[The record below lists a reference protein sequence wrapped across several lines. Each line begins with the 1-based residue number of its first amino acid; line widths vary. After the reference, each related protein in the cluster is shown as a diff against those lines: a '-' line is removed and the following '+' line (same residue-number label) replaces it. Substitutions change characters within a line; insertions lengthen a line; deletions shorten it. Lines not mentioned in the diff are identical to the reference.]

1 MKNNRYQEY
10 EECVLCHRNCRVN
23 RNQGE
28 LGFCKMSNQLVAA
41 RAALHFWEEPCIS
54 GESGSGTVFFS
65 GCSLAC
71 VYCQNHDIAIGK
83 TGKELSEERLVAIF
97 LELQEQGALN
107 INLVTPTHY
116 TPQIANALRKA
127 KSSGLTLPIVYN
139 TGSFETVDTIRMLD
153 GLIDIYLPDLKYYS
167 NQLSLRYS
175 NAPHYFEHASKAIH
189 EMFLQV
195 GPPFFD
201 HDIMKKGMIVRHL
214 ALPNAITDSKQILK
228 YLYETYHDDI
238 YVSIMN
244 QYTPLPHVTNFPEI
258 NRPLSE
264 NEYDTLIDYA
274 IELGYENA
282 FIQEGETAKESFIP
296 PFTCEGI

>member
-1 MKNNRYQEY
+1 
-10 EECVLCHRNCRVN
+10 
-23 RNQGE
+23 
-28 LGFCKMSNQLVAA
+28 MSNQLVAA

-54 GESGSGTVFFS
+54 GEAGSGTVFFS

-83 TGKELSEERLVAIF
+83 TGKTLSEDRLAEIF

-116 TPQIANALRKA
+116 VPQIAQSLIKA
-127 KSSGLTLPIVYN
+127 KANGLVLPIVYN
-139 TGSFETVDTIRMLD
+139 TGSFETVDTIHMLD

-175 NAPHYFEHASKAIH
+175 NAPYYFEHATKALQ
-189 EMFLQV
+189 EMFHQV
-195 GPPFFD
+195 GPVVFED
-201 HDIMKKGMIVRHL
+201 DIMKRGMIVRHL
-214 ALPNAITDSKQILK
+214 ALPNSIDDSKHILK
-228 YLYETYHDDI
+228 YLYDTYHDDI

-244 QYTPLPHVTNFPEI
+244 QYTPLPQVTAFPEI
-258 NRPLSE
+258 NRPLTE
-264 NEYDTLIDYA
+264 EEYDNLIDYA
-274 IELGYENA
+274 IDLGYENA